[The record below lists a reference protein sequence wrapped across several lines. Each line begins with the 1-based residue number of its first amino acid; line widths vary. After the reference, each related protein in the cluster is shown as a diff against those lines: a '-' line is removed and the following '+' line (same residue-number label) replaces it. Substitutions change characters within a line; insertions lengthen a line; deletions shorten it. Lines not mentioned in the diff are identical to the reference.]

1 MDIEVQTHKPLT
13 DLPTHA
19 AIFNFKS
26 HFMFWSLT
34 AADCAD
40 LCDCCQAA
48 AVVCL
53 EWLSDCRF
61 MSALSRMLCLS
72 SLSLMASVDDGRTPI
87 MNYGTLDSRFGAN

>member
-1 MDIEVQTHKPLT
+1 M
-13 DLPTHA
+13 
-19 AIFNFKS
+19 
-26 HFMFWSLT
+26 

-40 LCDCCQAA
+40 LCDCCQAD

-53 EWLSDCRF
+53 ERLSDCRF

-72 SLSLMASVDDGRTPI
+72 SPNLMASVDDGRIPI